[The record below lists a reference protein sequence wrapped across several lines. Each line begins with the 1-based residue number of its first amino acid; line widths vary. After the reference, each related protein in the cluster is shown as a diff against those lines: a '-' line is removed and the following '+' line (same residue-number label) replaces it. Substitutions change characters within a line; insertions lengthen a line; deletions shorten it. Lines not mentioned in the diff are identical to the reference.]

1 MKRFDSNKLFSQNAL
16 LVFDRVMNTSLDNI
30 YSYCICIAFIPSVSY
45 GRLRVKLFHDGGRY
59 HIETSR
65 INGLVSI

>member
-45 GRLRVKLFHDGGRY
+45 GRLRV
-59 HIETSR
+59 
-65 INGLVSI
+65 